1 MLHGRYVVRTYVLG
15 GSNLASMDAPS
26 AAAALMGVGANEAQ
40 SDPYLK
46 VGMGSAKNSLAQCQ

>member
-1 MLHGRYVVRTYVLG
+1 
-15 GSNLASMDAPS
+15 MDAPS